1 MNVMEMRK
9 PLALG
14 WLRTVDRS
22 ARKLVAIPTQL
33 QSDMSVKVK
42 DLKCDKFVPF
52 TDLPVS

>member
-1 MNVMEMRK
+1 MNVMQKRK
-9 PLALG
+9 PLARG
-14 WLRTVDRS
+14 WLRTLDRS

-33 QSDMSVKVK
+33 QSDMSVQVK

>member
-1 MNVMEMRK
+1 VNVMQKRK
-9 PLALG
+9 PLARG
-14 WLRTVDRS
+14 WLRTLDRS

-33 QSDMSVKVK
+33 QSDMSVQVK

>member
-1 MNVMEMRK
+1 VNVMEKRK

-33 QSDMSVKVK
+33 QSEMSVKVN
-42 DLKCDKFVPF
+42 DLKCDKFVPS
-52 TDLPVS
+52 TDLLVS

>member
-1 MNVMEMRK
+1 MNVMEKRK

-33 QSDMSVKVK
+33 QSEMSVKVN
-42 DLKCDKFVPF
+42 DLKCDKFVPS
-52 TDLPVS
+52 TDLLVS